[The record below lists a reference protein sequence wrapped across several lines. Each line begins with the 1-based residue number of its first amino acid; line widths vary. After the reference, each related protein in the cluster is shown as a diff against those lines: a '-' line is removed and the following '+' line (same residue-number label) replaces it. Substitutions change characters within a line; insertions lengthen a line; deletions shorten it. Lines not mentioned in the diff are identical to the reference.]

1 MYQDQ
6 DQEKEIN
13 NGDTSEEEK
22 SVKIKKRRESKNEEY
37 SEYKRKPRKS
47 TITTPN
53 NYSHIDEEIKSII
66 EYKPD

>member
-6 DQEKEIN
+6 EQEII
-13 NGDTSEEEK
+13 NGDAYEEVK

-47 TITTPN
+47 IISTPN